1 QMDRR
6 VLIRS
11 STELFFHVK
20 NDEITVRPMKGTAKR
35 GLTSEADIMQK
46 KFLQQSDKNRLENTL
61 ITALMRKELEK
72 VTKNN
77 STQIIDE
84 FRVEKYPTVYQMTT
98 GIRGKVKEELSI
110 VDIIKALFPCG
121 SISGVP
127 KPFSLQLI
135 KNIEDTPREVYCG
148 AIGYITPN
156 KEAIFNVPI
165 RTVWIDHLQQ
175 KAFYGAGGAIT
186 KNSDM
191 QEEYEEFMT

>member
-1 QMDRR
+1 MDQQAN
-6 VLIRS
+6 LS
-11 STELFFHVK
+11 ASQELFFHEK
-20 NDEITVRPMKGTAKR
+20 NDYITVRPIKGTAKR
-35 GLTSEADIMQK
+35 GLTSEADVMQK
-46 KFLQQSDKNRLENTL
+46 KFLQQSEKNRLENTL

-135 KNIEDTPREVYCG
+135 KDIEDTPREVYC
-148 AIGYITPN
+148 
-156 KEAIFNVPI
+156 
-165 RTVWIDHLQQ
+165 
-175 KAFYGAGGAIT
+175 
-186 KNSDM
+186 
-191 QEEYEEFMT
+191 